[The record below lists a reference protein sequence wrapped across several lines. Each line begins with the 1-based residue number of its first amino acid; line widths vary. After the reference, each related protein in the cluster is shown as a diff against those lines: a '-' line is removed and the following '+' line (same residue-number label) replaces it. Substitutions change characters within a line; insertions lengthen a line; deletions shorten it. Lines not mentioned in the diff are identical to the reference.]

1 MVLAAAAVPVSRFLT
16 AGPGS
21 SAAPPPRAQTI
32 DERLANLQQRV
43 SADPTDV
50 ASWRSLAQTATQ
62 DAVRTGNPA
71 SYDVARKAVAEADRL
86 APGDQRTLVIDGVLA
101 LSLHDFYRA
110 YQLGQAAHSADPAS
124 AEPLGVLVD
133 ASVELGRYD
142 EAAAHL
148 QAMLDLK
155 PGSAA
160 LARASYLRE
169 LHGDLTGAAAAMQQ
183 ALSAAEGDP
192 ADAAA
197 VAELLGNLQLAAGDV
212 TAASASFKRSQ
223 QIAPQRTGAAL
234 GLARA
239 AAARGDLTGA
249 ISLASAAGD
258 RSPQP
263 AAATLLGELR
273 LLTGDQAGAD
283 QAFALVR
290 ANEQLLASAG
300 VQVDLESALFEADHG
315 DATRAVT
322 LARSA
327 YAARQ
332 TVLTADALGWAL
344 TKAGQPTAA
353 LPYAAEAVHLGTASA
368 GLRLHAAEAYAEA
381 GQLDR
386 ATAEL
391 QQALALSPWPVLP
404 LRQMVTGLAGLLG
417 VPVPP
422 AWRLP

>member
-1 MVLAAAAVPVSRFLT
+1 M
-16 AGPGS
+16 
-21 SAAPPPRAQTI
+21 
-32 DERLANLQQRV
+32 
-43 SADPTDV
+43 
-50 ASWRSLAQTATQ
+50 
-62 DAVRTGNPA
+62 
-71 SYDVARKAVAEADRL
+71 AEANRL

-101 LSLHDFYRA
+101 LSLHDFSRA
-110 YQLGQAAHSADPAS
+110 YQLGQAAHSANPAS
-124 AEPLGVLVD
+124 AEALGVLVD
-133 ASVELGRYD
+133 GSVELGRYD

-148 QAMLDLK
+148 QEMLDLK

-169 LHGDLTGAAAAMQQ
+169 LHGDLAGAAAAMQQ

-192 ADAAA
+192 ADTAA
-197 VAELLGNLQLAAGDV
+197 VAELLGNLQLAGGDV
-212 TAASASFKRSQ
+212 TAATASFERSQ
-223 QIAPQRTGAAL
+223 QLAPQRTGAAL

-249 ISLASAAGD
+249 ISLASAAAD

-315 DATRAVT
+315 DATRAVA

-327 YAARQ
+327 YAARE

-353 LPYAAEAVHLGTASA
+353 LPYAAEAVRLGTASA
-368 GLRLHAAEAYAEA
+368 GLRLHTAEAYAEA

-391 QQALALSPWPVLP
+391 QQVFALSPWPVLHLRP
-404 LRQMVTGLAGLLG
+404 LVASLAGWLG
-417 VPVPP
+417 VAVPP